1 MAGLPPGASTP
12 PTSGQAASFDESP
25 KLGGFD
31 LSFYLPFSRQELYSE
46 LLVAD
51 NPLGSSP
58 NVTFEILRAGYSGEI
73 SPGCVR
79 RCTFA
84 APFFGTTTSEMT
96 LAEPGPA
103 TGSGKSAIKWRQLE
117 SSTRMNLEGRD
128 GIPPEFLVELEGG
141 AEGTLV
147 TMTYNFAKVSM
158 NGPLFCLL
166 NCMPSLLKYHLHS
179 SITSVWH
186 MEMVRRNHVPKKKP
200 VFANLKGDQTEE
212 NAIRTQASKQGL

>member
-1 MAGLPPGASTP
+1 M
-12 PTSGQAASFDESP
+12 PTLSLHALATLSAHHMERWPCCWLCGQ
-25 KLGGFD
+25 
-31 LSFYLPFSRQELYSE
+31 
-46 LLVAD
+46 
-51 NPLGSSP
+51 
-58 NVTFEILRAGYSGEI
+58 I

-96 LAEPGPA
+96 VAEPGPA

-128 GIPPEFLVELEGG
+128 GISPEFLVELEGG

-200 VFANLKGDQTEE
+200 VFANLKGDQ
-212 NAIRTQASKQGL
+212 R